1 MLNMND
7 MTAANLRSAFGGESQ
22 AHMRYKV
29 WSDKAEKE
37 GFPNVA
43 RLFTAIAYAEEV
55 HASNHFNALGNEE
68 GEFLVASNAG
78 FGVDNTSSHLQWAA
92 DGEHFEIH
100 QMYPAYLEV
109 AKMQGEK
116 SAIQSMHYAIEAEK
130 IHEKLYL
137 EAKKAVD
144 KGEDYNVEDIYICD
158 VCGYTAI
165 DGAPDVCP
173 ICGARR
179 NKFTAFTK

>member
-1 MLNMND
+1 MNE
-7 MTAANLRSAFGGESQ
+7 MTAANLRSSFGGESQ

-29 WSDKAEKE
+29 WATKAEKE

-43 RLFTAIAYAEEV
+43 RLFTAISYAEEV
-55 HASNHFNALGNEE
+55 HASNHFDALGDEK
-68 GEFLVASNAG
+68 GDYLVTSMAG
-78 FGVDNTSSHLQWAA
+78 FGLADTSSHLQWAA

-116 SAIQSMHYAIEAEK
+116 SAIRSMHYAIEAEK
-130 IHEKLYL
+130 VHEKLYL

-144 KGEDYNVEDIYICD
+144 NGEDYDIEDVHICD

-173 ICGARR
+173 ICGA
-179 NKFTAFTK
+179 KKEQFTSFTK